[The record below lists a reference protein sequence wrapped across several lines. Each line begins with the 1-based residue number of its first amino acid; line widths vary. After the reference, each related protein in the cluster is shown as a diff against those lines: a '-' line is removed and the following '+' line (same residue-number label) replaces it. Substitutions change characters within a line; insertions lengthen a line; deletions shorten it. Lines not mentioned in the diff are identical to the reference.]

1 MCSEPIFTGMRV
13 ASDRNKNKDW
23 YPHGVIAYGIRVH
36 TVAEVFH
43 AASLLATSSA
53 IMAEA
58 VAI

>member
-1 MCSEPIFTGMRV
+1 M

-43 AASLLATSSA
+43 AASLLATLSA
-53 IMAEA
+53 TMAEA